1 MPKLPFFSIKNA
13 PKFAK
18 AVGGKLKD
26 IAYLPTSL
34 ETVEKIDMRFD
45 PWRKD
50 SSSIKQVWT
59 QLCSEKT
66 RQTNQFCLITHS
78 VLSDNSESILSLT
91 YSNGQILDSEI
102 LSVTRAFQIF
112 GYRIMFLKRR
122 PLFVH
127 QTPTHQHQSSRH
139 AITQP

>member
-91 YSNGQILDSEI
+91 YSNGQILEI
-102 LSVTRAFQIF
+102 ETANLKYIE
-112 GYRIMFLKRR
+112 IMYHINKMNYEIEMSKVKEQEAL
-122 PLFVH
+122 
-127 QTPTHQHQSSRH
+127 
-139 AITQP
+139 I